1 MYKKFN
7 IFLGALAVFG
17 LLSIGACSSN
27 SDEDSSDFKRPV
39 LVEEETNS
47 NQMVLASATENLGEA
62 AKDEKAPV
70 QVFTLK
76 SVSKATKG
84 KAIDFTWND
93 GKKDISFAQ
102 YTKGK
107 VVFLNFW
114 GTWCG
119 PCRREIPDIIQINK
133 ELKDKDFVVVG
144 IALEQNPAAAV
155 NGVKSYVE
163 KAGINYINIVDTK
176 RDLDLAYGQIK
187 GVPTTYFIDKNGN
200 IKDMVVG
207 SKSKAEFMKIINK
220 VMQ

>member
-7 IFLGALAVFG
+7 IFLGALVVFG
-17 LLSIGACSSN
+17 ILSIGACSSN

-39 LVEEETNS
+39 LVDEGTNS
-47 NQMVLASATENLGEA
+47 NQMVLASATENLAEA
-62 AKDEKAPV
+62 AKDEKTPV
-70 QVFTLK
+70 EVYTIK

-114 GTWCG
+114 GTWCP
-119 PCRREIPDIIQINK
+119 PCRREIPDIIQISK
-133 ELKDKDFVVVG
+133 DLKDKDFVVVG
-144 IALEQNPAAAV
+144 IALEHNPATAFEQ
-155 NGVKSYVE
+155 VKTYAQKNNFS
-163 KAGINYINIVDTK
+163 YINIVDAK
-176 RDLDLAYGQIK
+176 KDLAIAYGGINNI
-187 GVPTTYFIDKNGN
+187 PASYFIDKNGN

>member
-62 AKDEKAPV
+62 AKDEKSSV
-70 QVFTLK
+70 EVYTLK

-93 GKKDISFAQ
+93 GKKDISFAK

-114 GTWCG
+114 GTWCP
-119 PCRREIPDIIQINK
+119 PCRREIPDIIQISK
-133 ELKDKDFVVVG
+133 DLKDKDFVVVG
-144 IALEQNPAAAV
+144 IALEHNPATAFEQ
-155 NGVKSYVE
+155 VKTYAQKNNFS
-163 KAGINYINIVDTK
+163 YINIVDAK
-176 RDLDLAYGQIK
+176 KDLAIAYGGINNI
-187 GVPTTYFIDKNGN
+187 PASYFIDKNGN

-207 SKSKAEFMKIINK
+207 SKSKAEILKIINK